1 MKRRFSP
8 SICRSACI
16 FYLNL
21 FRSLQADLFQIPR
34 QTLSNPIALCR
45 RQIDLKV
52 AYQLMDDVVYMSTSQ
67 FNSVSRPVKAIW
79 LLLVGQSEEA
89 ERQGL

>member
-1 MKRRFSP
+1 
-8 SICRSACI
+8 
-16 FYLNL
+16 
-21 FRSLQADLFQIPR
+21 
-34 QTLSNPIALCR
+34 
-45 RQIDLKV
+45 
-52 AYQLMDDVVYMSTSQ
+52 MDDVVYMSTSQ